1 MNSKGKVSTLAV
13 TSKAVL
19 GLPLPAQNLN
29 QSPREE
35 LYHQQVYR

>member
-19 GLPLPAQNLN
+19 GLPLPAQNLK
-29 QSPREE
+29 P
-35 LYHQQVYR
+35 VT